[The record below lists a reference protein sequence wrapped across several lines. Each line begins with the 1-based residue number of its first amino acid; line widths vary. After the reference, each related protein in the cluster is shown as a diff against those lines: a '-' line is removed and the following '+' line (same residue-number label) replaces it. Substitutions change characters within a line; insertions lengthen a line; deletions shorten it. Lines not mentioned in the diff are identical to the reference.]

1 MKTKLRWCQFHSE
14 KNFTNLSLIKSDT
27 SRRGHSS
34 AATSP
39 CLSAG
44 SNLYCSF
51 INKIWLRLKIPRM
64 IMISLVLSFI
74 FLTILWPTLQHI
86 LRVRPMLQV
95 LHAGLSTGRK
105 TDWRLLWHLR
115 SRAYQGLPSRD
126 DHKGVHF
133 INKRLRLLRKMS
145 QVIKNTFLNSQ
156 AFCDSPIHCWWNLS

>member
-1 MKTKLRWCQFHSE
+1 MSRRCVSLNLVSALLMKTKLRWCQFHSE

-74 FLTILWPTLQHI
+74 LSFDQHYSTFCEC
-86 LRVRPMLQV
+86 
-95 LHAGLSTGRK
+95 GLCSKYCTP
-105 TDWRLLWHLR
+105 DFRLDGK
-115 SRAYQGLPSRD
+115 QIGD
-126 DHKGVHF
+126 
-133 INKRLRLLRKMS
+133 
-145 QVIKNTFLNSQ
+145 
-156 AFCDSPIHCWWNLS
+156 FCDTCVQELIRVYLPEMIIKVSISSTNVYDCYVKCRKS